1 MDRIN
6 ITPAIKKIKEI
17 VDSHRLSDG
26 VYCRFSEIR
35 EPNPYGTADAANILY
50 SIGSFPRCPRERAEW
65 VKSLRSMQDPETG
78 LYHEA
83 THHPIHTTAHCMAA
97 LELFDAA
104 PEHRACALEKYRGEA
119 EMRAFLE
126 SLGWV
131 DKPWSESHQG
141 AGLYVALNL
150 GGSDGVDEF
159 NQRYF
164 EWLWENT
171 DPVTG
176 FWRKGAQDGTAPL
189 AHHMAGSFHYLFNH
203 EYAHMPLR
211 YPDKVIDSCIEIW
224 DRNNWN
230 DFAKYMGFIDI
241 DWVFCMTR
249 AGQQTCHRWEE
260 ARICL
265 EQAAERMTGMILDV
279 GSGRIGNENDLH
291 SVFGTVCCLAELQ
304 RALRGSIITEKPL
317 KLVLDRRPFI

>member
-50 SIGSFPRCPRERAEW
+50 SIGSFPRCPRERGEW

-104 PEHRACALEKYRGEA
+104 PEHRAYALEKYREEA

-141 AGLYVALNL
+141 AGIV
-150 GGSDGVDEF
+150 
-159 NQRYF
+159 R
-164 EWLWENT
+164 
-171 DPVTG
+171 
-176 FWRKGAQDGTAPL
+176 GAE
-189 AHHMAGSFHYLFNH
+189 S
-203 EYAHMPLR
+203 
-211 YPDKVIDSCIEIW
+211 
-224 DRNNWN
+224 
-230 DFAKYMGFIDI
+230 
-241 DWVFCMTR
+241 
-249 AGQQTCHRWEE
+249 
-260 ARICL
+260 
-265 EQAAERMTGMILDV
+265 
-279 GSGRIGNENDLH
+279 
-291 SVFGTVCCLAELQ
+291 
-304 RALRGSIITEKPL
+304 
-317 KLVLDRRPFI
+317 RRL